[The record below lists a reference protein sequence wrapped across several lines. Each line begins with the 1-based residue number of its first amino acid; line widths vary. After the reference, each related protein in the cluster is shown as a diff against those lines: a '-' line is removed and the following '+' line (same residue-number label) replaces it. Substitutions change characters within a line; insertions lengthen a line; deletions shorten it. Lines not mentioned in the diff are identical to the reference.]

1 MTSGNKLPIRDIFSP
16 SGVGDVYETLPSGAS
31 GYGNRARPI
40 LDQDED
46 VDESRPMERTFE
58 AEDTTSA
65 FDRLNAPRTL
75 WDNN

>member
-16 SGVGDVYETLPSGAS
+16 NGADDVYATLPSGAS
-31 GYGNRARPI
+31 GHGKRAQPI

-46 VDESRPMERTFE
+46 IDESRPMERTFK
-58 AEDTTSA
+58 AEDTTNA

-75 WDNN
+75 WDN